1 MSLQERTKSLLRTYR
16 TRPKKSFGQNFMID
30 PAFFRSMADHAA
42 LDKNDTVLDIGAG
55 LGFLTRFVADRCRT
69 VLAVEVDSTIASI
82 LSEQLVDLPNVK
94 VIKGNVFKIGLPPFN
109 KVVSIPPYSISSRL
123 LVWLFSKK
131 FERAVL
137 ILQKEFAERLVASP
151 GNKDYGW
158 LTVLAHYYVGVEL
171 LDEVPKSAFY
181 PPPKINS
188 VITYLKARK
197 RSPFA
202 LKNEESFKHL
212 LHSLF
217 TQRNKKVR
225 NASLHFL
232 RSTCKLSKETAVK
245 VADTL
250 PFHDKRVRELK
261 PEDFGVLANAVSD

>member
-1 MSLQERTKSLLRTYR
+1 
-16 TRPKKSFGQNFMID
+16 
-30 PAFFRSMADHAA
+30 MANHAA

-69 VLAVEVDSTIASI
+69 VLAVEADSIIASI
-82 LSEQLVDLPNVK
+82 LSEQLVDVPNVK
-94 VIKGNVFKIGLPPFN
+94 VIKGNVFKTGIPPFN

-137 ILQKEFAERLVASP
+137 ILQKEFAQRLVASP
-151 GNKDYGW
+151 GNEDYSW
-158 LTVLAHYYVGVEL
+158 LTVLAHYYVEVKL

-181 PPPKINS
+181 PPPKVDS
-188 VITYLKARK
+188 VITYLKAWN

-202 LKNEESFKHL
+202 LKNEESFNNL

-217 TQRNKKVR
+217 IQRNKKVR
-225 NASLHFL
+225 NAILHFL
-232 RSTCKLSKETAVK
+232 RSTRKMSKETAAK

-261 PEDFGVLANAVSD
+261 PEDFGVLANAISD

>member
-1 MSLQERTKSLLRTYR
+1 
-16 TRPKKSFGQNFMID
+16 MID
-30 PAFFRSMADHAA
+30 PAFFRNMADHAA

-69 VLAVEVDSTIASI
+69 VLAVEADSTIASI
-82 LSEQLVDLPNVK
+82 LNEQLVDVLNVK
-94 VIKGNVFKIGLPPFN
+94 VIKGDVFKIGIPPFN

-131 FERAVL
+131 LDCAVL
-137 ILQKEFAERLVASP
+137 ILQKEFARRLVASP
-151 GNKDYGW
+151 GDEDYGW
-158 LTVLAHYYVGVEL
+158 LTILANYYVEVAL

-181 PPPKINS
+181 PSPRIDS

-197 RSPFA
+197 RSPFV

-225 NASLHFL
+225 NAILHFL
-232 RSTCKLSKETAVK
+232 RNTCKMSKETAIK

-250 PFHDKRVRELK
+250 PFHEQRVRELK
-261 PEDFGVLANAVSD
+261 PEDFGELANAISD

>member
-1 MSLQERTKSLLRTYR
+1 
-16 TRPKKSFGQNFMID
+16 MID